1 MKSKLKLL
9 LAFACLLYVKTS
21 LAQSQVSGVVRGLR
35 PNDSAIVRIQK
46 SSQFFYFQKVYS
58 NSSGSDA
65 PFQFNNLPNGRWSL
79 SMDARGYNF
88 PSSRILNI
96 QNSNIP
102 NNIFQVT
109 QAADTNFVYQWQDDS
124 SYVGHAQQAYINE
137 PVTINVL
144 GIAEPVPS
152 DFNSINI
159 LNEYGYLL
167 SNDSSTWT
175 NEDTYRLYLMFKKL
189 NFQKFGERD
198 TVRVRGKIFM
208 SLRAIDRDV
217 DFYTQS
223 GIDFI
228 TISRAAFTYATPQV
242 VTLDG
247 IKGKFFSK
255 RLYNSVVYYYTDRG
269 TNSSRIDEIA
279 STRYGLQF
287 LSPSPFLQ
295 QLMNETSTNFQ
306 QFTSDEKLVILS
318 MFEEFPDAMQRQDQ
332 LKYLVRRINGQPH
345 PVYNLAPAIAWVTMQ
360 TIEWMESAFSSQA
373 IDYMQRLVLHEKAH
387 FLWEHTFSQSIKD
400 EWATIGGWYLDPTVS
415 SGWSTTNTTQ
425 FVSAYAHAI
434 NPNEDMAE
442 SIAFYITNPDALR
455 SRSQSKFD
463 FIRDRI
469 MKGSVYIAIINPA
482 LTFTVYNLFPDYNYP
497 GKIKRTKVEV
507 IGGATQDKT
516 VKLEIELEVL
526 NNAFNGA
533 SQAQCRFTSS
543 IGTFK
548 DMWLVPINS
557 SGSILRGEFPLPKTA
572 KSGYWTVGQIK
583 VWDQNGN
590 TRLENNSTYGLKCYV
605 NNPLE
610 DIVPPLYIQNTLR
623 LDSIVGRFTAFG
635 GDSCSTGHNP
645 PCNETTPIIQAMR
658 ISLDLAENNTINN
671 YGRVMARV
679 FFPTFDTISQYNIQ
693 PYSLDCQ
700 ANGSRILN
708 DYPDSLKH
716 AKIFFPIPDY
726 FPRGYYSV
734 SYFDMQDNALNV
746 RTVHLDLDTGNHYM
760 FMPPPSINQRAIRDS
775 VYFYTPYPDLKPP
788 KLDLNDI
795 EIRATPTNPSAPN
808 GETLFEMWV
817 WVKDT
822 SDYPGH
828 ESGFFHIYYT
838 LRDPQGLERVIGDQ
852 ISVNFSIP
860 PDSTT
865 YGWRRYRFSYLL
877 PAGSPP
883 GVWGVSSIVLQDKA
897 RNKKY
902 YSFVEYVRF
911 DVDGSSLLQRE
922 PYLNLVG
929 GALNANNT
937 ATATFNIGCD
947 SCAGQFY
954 RLKVYSSMGGAVPI
968 FTGQLSA
975 DTILLSNLNLTGV
988 NDGNLHATLFILD
1001 STQALIGLK
1010 RATYIKDTE
1019 KPIATITRSQANGI
1033 SNIYNITTNENVT
1046 NPTIAFTDVV
1056 IQNGILLNVE
1066 RITQRNFRLEIERN
1080 CKDSLSVSLRQNAL
1094 SDLSGNTNDS
1104 SSSLI
1109 VDPIGV
1115 SPNFTV
1121 ANSSQCLT
1129 NNVFSFSNL
1138 STTSVGSMSHQWN
1151 FGNNANSSAVSP
1163 TFTYPS
1169 AGSFNVKLVVSNS
1182 IGCSDSITR
1191 QVIVYPMPVSS
1202 YNFNNNG
1209 QCLTGNSFTFTN
1221 TSSIAYGLLSQHQ
1234 WSFGDGGAATTLN
1247 ATRSYATSGTY
1258 LVKLVSTS
1266 SQGCKDSTTQ
1276 QVVVNPMPAS
1286 GYTINSSAQCL
1297 TDNSFGFTNTSSI
1310 ASGSLTQHSWNFGDG
1325 GTATTLNATRSYSTP
1340 GTYTVKL
1347 VSTSDNG
1354 CKDST
1359 SQQVIVNP
1367 MPSTSFTINNT
1378 GQCLSDNS
1386 FSFTNSSVITSGS
1399 LTQHSWDFGDGG
1411 TSTSLNATRTYI
1423 APGTYAVKLVST
1435 SNNGCKDS
1443 ITRQVMVH
1451 PMPLSIFSA
1460 NASFQCLTGNSFQF
1474 NNNSMI
1480 SSGSLISNWNF
1491 GNGATSTLQSPTHSY
1506 AAVGSYTV
1514 KLVSTSNNGCKDSTT
1529 RDMRVDPSPTA
1540 SLAVGPHRS
1549 IHPGLLTTISANVTP
1564 AGNYQYTWYRNS
1576 TAIPNETTAV
1586 VDSIGYRLW
1595 SGAYKMAVANPTP
1608 LLPCTYTT
1616 PEVVIGDSVSAK
1628 LFIYPSPNTGQFK
1641 VTYYS
1646 PTNTRY
1652 QIVITDTK
1660 GAVLYRRQH
1669 EVTNRYQLIDINL
1682 TGASRGLYI
1691 LQVQDPN
1698 GKPLTSGKFVIQ

>member
-208 SLRAIDRDV
+208 SLRAIDRDI

-255 RLYNSVVYYYTDRG
+255 RLYNSVVYYYTNRG

-507 IGGATQDKT
+507 VGGANQDKT
-516 VKLEIELEVL
+516 IKLEIELTTL
-526 NNAFNGA
+526 DNAFDGA
-533 SQAQCRFTSS
+533 SWASCRFTSS
-543 IGTFK
+543 IGTFF
-548 DMWLVPINS
+548 DMGLFPTDS
-557 SGSILRGEFPLPKTA
+557 TGKILRGERTISKFA
-572 KSGYWTVGQIK
+572 KSGYWTVGQIR
-583 VWDQNGN
+583 VADQVGN
-590 TRLENNSTYGLKCYV
+590 QRLENNNTYGLKCYV
-605 NNPLE
+605 NNPME
-610 DIVPPLYIQNTLR
+610 DVIPPLYIQNTLVT
-623 LDSIVGRFTAFG
+623 DSVNERFTDFG
-635 GDSCSTGHNP
+635 GAICQSCPQTMP
-645 PCNETTPIIQAMR
+645 TMPAMKIR
-658 ISLDLAENNTINN
+658 LNMVEANTINPN
-671 YGRVMARV
+671 GRVMARV
-679 FFPTFDTISQYNIQ
+679 FLPTFDTISPYNIQ
-693 PYSLDCQ
+693 PYSFDVQ
-700 ANGSRILN
+700 ASGDKILN
-708 DYPDSLKH
+708 DFPDSMKT
-716 AKIFFPIPDY
+716 AQVYFPIPY
-726 FPRGYYSV
+726 YYPRGYYSI
-734 SYFDMQDNALNV
+734 SYFDMQDIAFNV
-746 RTVHLDLDTGNHYM
+746 RTVHLDLDTGNTYM

-775 VYFYTPYPDLKPP
+775 MYFHTPYPDLMPP
-788 KLDLNDI
+788 KIDLNDI
-795 EIRATPTNPSAPN
+795 EVRATPTNPTSPN
-808 GETLFEMWV
+808 GETLFEMWL
-817 WVKDT
+817 WIKDT
-822 SDYPGH
+822 SNYPNFA
-828 ESGFFHIYYT
+828 SGFNHLSIV
-838 LRDPQGLERVIGDQ
+838 LRDPQGLETH
-852 ISVNFSIP
+852 IP
-860 PDSTT
+860 FQPTTFYDITPDSSSIT
-865 YGWRRYRFSYLL
+865 WRRYRFSHLL

-883 GVWGVSSIVLQDKA
+883 GIWGVSSMVLQDKA

-902 YSFVEYVRF
+902 YSFVEFVRF
-911 DVDGSSLLQRE
+911 DVEGSSILQRD
-922 PYLNLVG
+922 PYLSLVG
-929 GALNANNT
+929 GALNASNSPT
-937 ATATFNIGCD
+937 ASFNIGCD
-947 SCAGQFY
+947 SCAGQYY
-954 RLKVYSSMGGAVPI
+954 RLKVYSSMGGAVLI

-1080 CKDSLSVSLRQNAL
+1080 CKDSLLVSLRQNAL

-1104 SSSLI
+1104 SSNLI

-1115 SPNFTV
+1115 RSSFTIV
-1121 ANSSQCLT
+1121 SSSQCLT
-1129 NNVFSFSNL
+1129 NNIFHFSNL
-1138 STTSVGSMSHQWN
+1138 STTSVGSMSYQWN
-1151 FGNNANSSAVSP
+1151 FGTITNSSAVNP
-1163 TFTYPS
+1163 TFSFPS
-1169 AGSFNVKLVVSNS
+1169 AGSFNIKLIVSNS
-1182 IGCSDSITR
+1182 IGCSDSTTQ
-1191 QVIVYPMPVSS
+1191 QVVVHPMPVSG
-1202 YNFNNNG
+1202 YTFNSNA
-1209 QCLTGNSFTFTN
+1209 QCLTGNSFEFTN
-1221 TSSIAYGLLSQHQ
+1221 TSSITSGSLTQHA
-1234 WSFGDGGAATTLN
+1234 WSFGDGGTATTLN
-1247 ATRSYATSGTY
+1247 ATRSYTVPGSY
-1258 LVKLVSTS
+1258 SVKLVSTS
-1266 SQGCKDSTTQ
+1266 NEGCKDSTMQ
-1276 QVVVNPMPAS
+1276 QVVVNPMPAA

-1310 ASGSLTQHSWNFGDG
+1310 TTGSLAQYSWDFGDG
-1325 GTATTLNATRSYSTP
+1325 GTATTLNATRSYAAP

-1347 VSTSDNG
+1347 VSTSNNG

-1359 SQQVIVNP
+1359 TQQAVVHP
-1367 MPSTSFTINNT
+1367 MPSTSFAINNI
-1378 GQCLSDNS
+1378 GQCLTGNS
-1386 FSFTNSSVITSGS
+1386 FTFTNNSVITTGS
-1399 LTQHSWDFGDGG
+1399 LTQHAWNFADGG
-1411 TSTSLNATRTYI
+1411 TATTLNATRSYT

-1443 ITRQVMVH
+1443 TTRSVTVH

-1460 NASFQCLTGNSFQF
+1460 NTAIQCLTGNTFQF
-1474 NNNSMI
+1474 SNNSMI
-1480 SSGSLISNWNF
+1480 SSGTLSSNWSF
-1491 GNGATSTLQSPTHSY
+1491 GNGATSTFQSPMHSY

-1540 SLAVGPHRS
+1540 NLTIAPYRS

-1564 AGNYQYTWYRNS
+1564 SGNYQYTWYRNS
-1576 TAIPNETTAV
+1576 IVIPNKTTTV

-1646 PTNTRY
+1646 PANTRY

-1682 TGASRGLYI
+1682 TGASRGLYL
-1691 LQVQDPN
+1691 LQVQDPS
-1698 GKPLTSGKFVIQ
+1698 GKPLTSGKFVIH